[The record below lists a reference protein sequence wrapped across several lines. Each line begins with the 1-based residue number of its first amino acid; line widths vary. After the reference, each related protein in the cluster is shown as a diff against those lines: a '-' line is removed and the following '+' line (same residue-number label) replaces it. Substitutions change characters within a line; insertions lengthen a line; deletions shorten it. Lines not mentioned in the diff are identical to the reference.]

1 MLLFISM
8 ESTSQCEGVLYHTTS
23 FHSLLGLFNAFNG
36 KIHVLQ
42 CNKLFIKIF
51 ISEPINIAI
60 DKMK

>member
-23 FHSLLGLFNAFNG
+23 FIHSWVYSMHSMAKYMYYTVTNYL
-36 KIHVLQ
+36 
-42 CNKLFIKIF
+42 
-51 ISEPINIAI
+51 SEPINIAI